1 MDVDRIAERQ
11 KGTLSEVL
19 GIRWVEADKDRL
31 VAEITIRDDLRTVGG
46 ALHGGVIMAFADTVG
61 ATATFINL
69 PPGAGTTTIES
80 KTNFFSAGRAGV
92 VRAESTPLHKGRRT
106 MVWQTR
112 ITDEGGRLLAQVIQ
126 TQMVLTAG

>member
-1 MDVDRIAERQ
+1 MDVDTIAERQ

-46 ALHGGVIMAFADTVG
+46 ALHGGAIMAFADTVG

>member
-1 MDVDRIAERQ
+1 MDVGTIAERQ
-11 KGTLSEVL
+11 KGTLSDLL

-46 ALHGGVIMAFADTVG
+46 ALHGGAIMAFADTVG

-69 PPGAGTTTIES
+69 PPGASTTTIES

>member
-1 MDVDRIAERQ
+1 MDVATIAERQ
-11 KGTLSEVL
+11 KGTLSDVL

-46 ALHGGVIMAFADTVG
+46 ALHGGAIMAFADTVG

-69 PPGAGTTTIES
+69 PPGASTTTIES

-112 ITDEGGRLLAQVIQ
+112 ITDEAGRLLAQVIQ
-126 TQMVLTAG
+126 TQMVLTAS

>member
-1 MDVDRIAERQ
+1 MDVATIAERQ
-11 KGTLSEVL
+11 KGTLSDVL
-19 GIRWVEADKDRL
+19 GIRWVEAHPDRL

-46 ALHGGVIMAFADTVG
+46 ALHGGAIMAFADTVG

-69 PPGAGTTTIES
+69 PPGASTTTIES

>member
-1 MDVDRIAERQ
+1 MDVGTIAERQ
-11 KGTLSEVL
+11 KGTLSDVL
-19 GIRWVEADKDRL
+19 GIRWIEAGKERL

-46 ALHGGVIMAFADTVG
+46 ALHGGAIMAFADTVG

-69 PPGAGTTTIES
+69 PPGASTTTIES
-80 KTNFFSAGRAGV
+80 KTNFFAAGRAGV

-112 ITDEGGRLLAQVIQ
+112 VTDEGGRLLAQVIQ
-126 TQMVLTAG
+126 TQMVLAAE

>member
-1 MDVDRIAERQ
+1 MDVGTIAERQ
-11 KGTLSEVL
+11 KGTLSDVL
-19 GIRWVEADKDRL
+19 GIRWVEAGKDRL

-46 ALHGGVIMAFADTVG
+46 ALHGGAIMAFADTVG

-80 KTNFFSAGRAGV
+80 KTNFFAAGRTGV

-126 TQMVLTAG
+126 TQMVLAAE